1 MSRLL
6 AALPCV
12 EPDTIKT
19 DASKLQVR
27 FAVKD
32 RAAFNLDEVKRGLS
46 DRYSSGVQVL
56 AGPTEK

>member
-1 MSRLL
+1 VSRLL

-19 DASKLQVR
+19 DANKLQVK

-32 RAAFNLDEVKRGLS
+32 RAAFNLDEVKRALTG
-46 DRYSSGVQVL
+46 RYSGGVQVL
-56 AGPTEK
+56 VGPTER

>member
-1 MSRLL
+1 MTRLL

-19 DASKLQVR
+19 DAGKLQVR

-32 RAAFNLDEVKRGLS
+32 RAAFNLDEVKRGLTG
-46 DRYSSGVQVL
+46 RYSGGVQVL

>member
-1 MSRLL
+1 ML
-6 AALPCV
+6 ATLQCV

-19 DASKLQVR
+19 DANKLQVR

-32 RAAFNLDEVKRGLS
+32 RTAFNLDEVKRTLTG
-46 DRYSSGVQVL
+46 RYSSRVQVL

>member
-6 AALPCV
+6 ATLPCV

-19 DASKLQVR
+19 DAKKLQVR

-32 RAAFNLDEVKRGLS
+32 RAAFNLDDVKRVLTG
-46 DRYSSGVQVL
+46 RYSGGVQVL
-56 AGPTEK
+56 SGPTEK

>member
-6 AALPCV
+6 ATLPCV

-19 DASKLQVR
+19 DANKLQVR

-32 RAAFNLDEVKRGLS
+32 RTAFNLDEVKRTLTG
-46 DRYSSGVQVL
+46 RYSSGVQVL
-56 AGPTEK
+56 VGPTSQ